1 MVRIP
6 FHIVMNSNTQGGI
19 LMNYRLP
26 ALIVSLLFS
35 LVFVGNANAKAK
47 LPDLKAK
54 LKPKVER
61 KVKVVSQAFLMSRLK
76 TEINRELGLKSVKK
90 LERAKE
96 LQSNTPSLKSPEQ
109 EMYGQVSALGHNHK
123 KSVHVQGTPEK
134 CSEE

>member
-26 ALIVSLLFS
+26 ALIVSFLFS

-61 KVKVVSQAFLMSRLK
+61 KSDGKIPSFVPRTGLVYSEKTNLSEVLCKPKIMPIRPQHLVRKEQA
-76 TEINRELGLKSVKK
+76 ELDAESEDGDD
-90 LERAKE
+90 EGAGDDAAEAK
-96 LQSNTPSLKSPEQ
+96 Q
-109 EMYGQVSALGHNHK
+109 
-123 KSVHVQGTPEK
+123 
-134 CSEE
+134 